1 LKIWFSDRSISKSEK
16 LKVDSRYRSSFDI
29 VVHSLLKRRS
39 NLVPLG
45 YRFHLPLSNTVFIYG
60 LSVIMKALNPHD

>member
-1 LKIWFSDRSISKSEK
+1 MADIEAPSISWFIVY
-16 LKVDSRYRSSFDI
+16 LKGG
-29 VVHSLLKRRS
+29 S

-60 LSVIMKALNPHD
+60 LSVIMKALNPHN